1 MIELKKFSID
11 KDFYMKEISQIP
23 TDPDFVQNPYHFYKN
38 VRGIGPF
45 VYWKDYSMV
54 TTFDHSMTAVILK
67 DRRFGREVPKEL
79 VKSIPQHLLP
89 FYKNEAHSMLELEP
103 PAHTRLRGLVLRAF
117 TSRRIKELEPEINV
131 LCNQLIDKFPS
142 NDFDLIPSYANQI
155 PVIVIARL
163 LGVPENMSNQ
173 LLKWSN
179 DMVSMYQ
186 ARRNREIEDRAVKSC
201 EEFVSFM
208 NYYVKEKRSKPAD
221 DLITHL
227 IQAEEEGEKLSTD
240 ELITTCILLLN
251 AGHEATVHSIGNGV
265 KTLLESKV
273 NRVCLEESNI
283 GKTIEEILRFDPPLH
298 MFTRYA
304 YEDVHLEGHS
314 FKRGDE
320 VALMLGAAGRDP
332 KAWDSPEVFLPTR
345 PIKTNTAFGGGIH
358 FCVGAPL
365 ARLELKVGLA
375 VLFNRCPK
383 IKIKQVP
390 QYADLYH
397 FHGLKE
403 LIVET

>member
-103 PAHTRLRGLVLRAF
+103 PAHTRLRGLVMRAF

-155 PVIVIARL
+155 RVIVIARL

-208 NYYVKEKRSKPAD
+208 NYYVKEKRNKPAD

-227 IQAEEEGEKLSTD
+227 IQAEEEGETKEKAEPYSGPGCYLIAMPLRPQLGHKLPVRQRVDLPD
-240 ELITTCILLLN
+240 E
-251 AGHEATVHSIGNGV
+251 S
-265 KTLLESKV
+265 
-273 NRVCLEESNI
+273 
-283 GKTIEEILRFDPPLH
+283 
-298 MFTRYA
+298 
-304 YEDVHLEGHS
+304 
-314 FKRGDE
+314 
-320 VALMLGAAGRDP
+320 
-332 KAWDSPEVFLPTR
+332 R
-345 PIKTNTAFGGGIH
+345 PD
-358 FCVGAPL
+358 
-365 ARLELKVGLA
+365 R
-375 VLFNRCPK
+375 R
-383 IKIKQVP
+383 
-390 QYADLYH
+390 LYH
-397 FHGLKE
+397 RVDHGKIRPCRVSE
-403 LIVET
+403 HVRHPQRQ